1 MTTDILIK
9 VDLIRNGF
17 EESKQNHNSSAIM
30 YFCSYAVII
39 LMYIKRSA
47 IQ

>member
-1 MTTDILIK
+1 MMTDILIK

-17 EESKQNHNSSAIM
+17 QESKQNHNSSA
-30 YFCSYAVII
+30 
-39 LMYIKRSA
+39 MYINLSA